1 MVSQFP
7 LMVQTAVLVSLRI
20 QFSTPEWNTVVMST
34 FVMLAVKKTK
44 QNKKD
49 KKKERKKKKMSLISY

>member
-1 MVSQFP
+1 MVSQFH
-7 LMVQTAVLVSLRI
+7 LMVQTAVLVSLGI